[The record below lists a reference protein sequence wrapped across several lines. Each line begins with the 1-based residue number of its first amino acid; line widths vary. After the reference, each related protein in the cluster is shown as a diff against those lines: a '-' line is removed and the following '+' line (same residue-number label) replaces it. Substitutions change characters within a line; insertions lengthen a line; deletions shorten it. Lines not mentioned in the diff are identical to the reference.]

1 MTYHSHRD
9 AQGTG
14 DWIMG
19 AVKSNPEGLLL
30 LAAGCAL
37 LLRSG
42 ASGRT
47 LTLTNAWDRRAPGG
61 NARVRTMGRGKLA
74 LASRKPFPRLPIA
87 PATTRRM

>member
-1 MTYHSHRD
+1 MTHHFHRD

-42 ASGRT
+42 ASGRS
-47 LTLTNAWDRRAPGG
+47 AHAPERSGSTG
-61 NARVRTMGRGKLA
+61 TGRERTSENYGA
-74 LASRKPFPRLPIA
+74 AN
-87 PATTRRM
+87 